1 MEHSQRPIY
10 ALGVRIAGAASF
22 ATMALLI
29 KIAGTSGIA
38 LPEIMFWRQFL
49 TVPLVLGYLALR
61 GELARLK
68 TGKPRT
74 HALRSVV
81 GMIGMVCNFGA
92 LLLLPLAE
100 STTLSF
106 TTPLFVVII
115 AALAL
120 REHVGPWRWMAVV
133 LGFAGVVIIAQPGHG
148 HIPLVGGLIALAS
161 ALMTAI
167 VSFLIRNMGRTE
179 EPLRIVFY
187 FALFGSAMMVPFLP
201 FYAATHSA
209 SQWLLL
215 LGIGLAG
222 LGGQLGLTAS
232 LRHGAVASVA
242 VMDYSML
249 IWATLFGW
257 LVWDHLPPMTTWLG
271 TPLIIA
277 AGIIIAW
284 REHRLARDL
293 TQLAAVDAN

>member
-1 MEHSQRPIY
+1 MEHPQRPIF

-29 KIAGTSGIA
+29 KIAGASHIA

-61 GELARLK
+61 GELHRLK
-68 TGKPRT
+68 TDRPRT

-81 GMIGMVCNFGA
+81 GMMGMVTSFSA
-92 LLLLPLAE
+92 VLLLPLAE
-100 STTLSF
+100 STTLGF

-115 AALAL
+115 AALVL
-120 REHVGPWRWMAVV
+120 RDTVGPWRWTAVV

-148 HIPLVGGLIALAS
+148 HIPLLGGGLALAS
-161 ALMTAI
+161 ALITAI
-167 VSFLIRNMGRTE
+167 VSFLIRDMGRTE
-179 EPLRIVFY
+179 EPMRIVFY
-187 FALFGSAMMVPFLP
+187 FSLFGATLMLGFLP
-201 FYAATHSA
+201 FYMTAHSP
-209 SQWLLL
+209 QEWLLL
-215 LGIGLAG
+215 LAIGLGG
-222 LGGQLGLTAS
+222 LGGQMGLTAS

-242 VMDYSML
+242 VMDYTQL

-257 LVWDHLPPMTTWLG
+257 LVWDHLPPATTWLG
-271 TPLIIA
+271 APLIIM

>member
-1 MEHSQRPIY
+1 MEHPQRPIF
-10 ALGVRIAGAASF
+10 ALGIRIAGAASF

-29 KIAGTSGIA
+29 KIAGASHIA

-68 TGKPRT
+68 TDRPRT

-81 GMIGMVCNFGA
+81 GMMGMVTSFSA
-92 LLLLPLAE
+92 VLLLPLAE
-100 STTLSF
+100 SATLGF

-115 AALAL
+115 AALVL
-120 REHVGPWRWMAVV
+120 RDMVGPWRWTAVV

-148 HIPLVGGLIALAS
+148 HIPLLGGGLALAS
-161 ALMTAI
+161 ALIAAI
-167 VSFLIRNMGRTE
+167 VSFMIRDMGRTE
-179 EPLRIVFY
+179 EPMRIVFY
-187 FALFGSAMMVPFLP
+187 FALFGATLMLAFLP
-201 FYAATHSA
+201 FYMTAHSPLE
-209 SQWLLL
+209 WLLL
-215 LGIGLAG
+215 LGIGLGG
-222 LGGQLGLTAS
+222 LGGQMGLTAS

-242 VMDYSML
+242 VMDYTQL

-257 LVWDHLPPMTTWLG
+257 LVWDHLPPATTWLG
-271 TPLIIA
+271 APLIIM

>member
-1 MEHSQRPIY
+1 
-10 ALGVRIAGAASF
+10 
-22 ATMALLI
+22 
-29 KIAGTSGIA
+29 
-38 LPEIMFWRQFL
+38 MFWRQFL
-49 TVPLVLGYLALR
+49 TVPLVLGFLVVR
-61 GELARLK
+61 GELVRLK
-68 TGKPRT
+68 TDKPRT

-81 GMIGMVCNFGA
+81 GMIGMVCNFSA
-92 LLLLPLAE
+92 VLLLPLAE

-115 AALAL
+115 AALAM
-120 REHVGPWRWMAVV
+120 REHVGPWRWMAVA

-148 HIPLVGGLIALAS
+148 HIPLLGGLIALAA

-167 VSFLIRNMGRTE
+167 VSFLIRGMGRTE

-187 FALFGSAMMVPFLP
+187 FSLCGSAMMLGFLP
-201 FYAATHSA
+201 FYATSHSLW
-209 SQWLLL
+209 QWLLL
-215 LGIGLAG
+215 LGIGAGG

-242 VMDYSML
+242 VMDYTML

-257 LVWDHLPPMTTWLG
+257 LVWDHLPPVTTWLG
-271 TPLIIA
+271 APLIIL
-277 AGIIIAW
+277 AGTVIAW

>member
-1 MEHSQRPIY
+1 
-10 ALGVRIAGAASF
+10 
-22 ATMALLI
+22 MALLI
-29 KIAGTSGIA
+29 KIAGISGLS

-49 TVPLVLGYLALR
+49 TVPLVLGFLAIR

-68 TGKPRT
+68 TDKPRT
-74 HALRSVV
+74 HALRSVI
-81 GMIGMVCNFGA
+81 GMIGMVTSFSA
-92 LLLLPLAE
+92 VLMLPLAE

-115 AALAL
+115 AALML
-120 REHVGPWRWMAVV
+120 REHVGPWRWTAVM
-133 LGFAGVVIIAQPGHG
+133 LGFVGVVIIAQPSHG
-148 HIPLVGGLIALAS
+148 HIPLLGGLIALVS

-187 FALFGSAMMVPFLP
+187 FSLCGSVLMLGFLP
-201 FYAATHSA
+201 FYATAHSVW
-209 SQWLLL
+209 QWLLL
-215 LGIGLAG
+215 LGIGLGG

-242 VMDYSML
+242 VMDYTML

-257 LVWDHLPPMTTWLG
+257 LVWDHLPPATTWLG
-271 TPLIIA
+271 APLIIV
-277 AGIIIAW
+277 AGTVIAW

-293 TQLAAVDAN
+293 TQLAALDAN